1 VIAGQRQACIA
12 GAGTNAG
19 GRRLA
24 AVERFDAVVIGAGPA
39 GSTAAYRLAHAGAS
53 VLLVDRAR
61 FPRDKPCGGGLTD
74 RAVDQIPVDVT
85 PVVEDTVS
93 TFELGLA
100 YRQRFERRSEKP
112 LLLMTQ
118 RRRLDAYLADRA
130 AEAGASFRPSAKV
143 TAVSADGRLNVDG
156 VAVRADA
163 LIGADG
169 VNGVTARAVGLDG
182 DHDHAVALEGNVS
195 YEALEQARFRGR
207 VLVELGTVPG
217 GYAWAFPKGDHVNVG
232 VGGWLRE
239 GPRLRAHLSRVCREY
254 GIPEERL
261 EGTRGFRLPMRR
273 AGAPAATGCTLL
285 VGDAAGL
292 VDPLS
297 GDGMYEAFLSA
308 RLAAEAV
315 LEERLETYAPALA
328 RALGPHTAASWGA
341 KVALERFPRLTY
353 GIARFP
359 LTWRAIES
367 QLRSPCGNSD
377 GLRGATGL
385 TLRVV
390 EGLARAAGDPGR
402 PYRLEA
408 TQTS

>member
-1 VIAGQRQACIA
+1 
-12 GAGTNAG
+12 
-19 GRRLA
+19 
-24 AVERFDAVVIGAGPA
+24 VERFDAVVIGAGPA
-39 GSTAAYRLAHAGAS
+39 GSTAAYRLARAGAS

-74 RAVDQIPVDVT
+74 RAVAQLPVDVA
-85 PVVEDTVS
+85 PVVEDRVA

-100 YRQRFERRSEKP
+100 YRRRFERRSRTP

-118 RRRLDAYLADRA
+118 RRRLDAFLADEA
-130 AEAGASFRPSAKV
+130 AGAGASFRDGANV
-143 TAVSADGRLNVDG
+143 TSIQADGRLTVDG
-156 VAVRADA
+156 HTVRAQA
-163 LIGADG
+163 VIGADG
-169 VNGVTARAVGLDG
+169 VNGATARSVGLDG
-182 DHDHAVALEGNVS
+182 AHDHAVALEGNVA
-195 YEALEQARFRGR
+195 YEALDERRFRGR

-217 GYAWAFPKGDHVNVG
+217 GYAWVFPKCDHVNVG

-254 GIPEERL
+254 GIPERRL

-273 AGAPAATGCTLL
+273 PGASPATGRALL

-308 RLAAEAV
+308 RLAADAV
-315 LEERLETYAPALA
+315 LANDLDGYAPALA
-328 RALGPHTAASWGA
+328 RALGPHAAASWGA
-341 KVALERFPRLTY
+341 KLALERFPRLTY
-353 GIARFP
+353 SIARFP
-359 LTWRAIES
+359 LTWHAIES
-367 QLRSPCGNSD
+367 QLRSPRGNSA
-377 GLRGATGL
+377 GTKGAVGL

-402 PYRLEA
+402 PYRLEV

>member
-1 VIAGQRQACIA
+1 M
-12 GAGTNAG
+12 
-19 GRRLA
+19 
-24 AVERFDAVVIGAGPA
+24 ERFDAVVIGAGPA
-39 GSTAAYRLAHAGAS
+39 GSTAAYRLARAGAS
-53 VLLVDRAR
+53 VLLGDRAR

-85 PVVEDTVS
+85 PVVEDSVS

-100 YRQRFERRSEKP
+100 YRQRFERRSKTP

-118 RRRLDAYLADRA
+118 RRRLDAFLAEQA
-130 AEAGASFRPSAKV
+130 AEAGADFREGAKV
-143 TAVSADGRLNVDG
+143 SDVSADGRLTVDG
-156 VAVRADA
+156 VAVSAAA

-169 VNGVTARAVGLDG
+169 VNGITARSVGLG
-182 DHDHAVALEGNVS
+182 GGHDHAVALEGNVPH
-195 YEALEQARFRGR
+195 EALDTARFRGR
-207 VLVELGTVPG
+207 ALVELGTVPG
-217 GYAWAFPKGDHVNVG
+217 GYAWVFPKGNHVNVG

-254 GIPEERL
+254 GIPEGRL
-261 EGTRGFRLPMRR
+261 ESTRGFRLPMRKP
-273 AGAPAATGCTLL
+273 GAAAANQRTLL

-315 LEERLETYAPALA
+315 LDGDLDGYASALA
-328 RALGPHTAASWGA
+328 RALGPHAAASWGA

-367 QLRSPCGNSD
+367 QLRSPRGNSD
-377 GLRGATGL
+377 GTKGL
-385 TLRVV
+385 VGVTLRVV

-408 TQTS
+408 TQAS

>member
-1 VIAGQRQACIA
+1 M
-12 GAGTNAG
+12 
-19 GRRLA
+19 
-24 AVERFDAVVIGAGPA
+24 ERFDAVVIGAGPA
-39 GSTAAYRLAHAGAS
+39 GSTAAYRLARAGAS

-74 RAVDQIPVDVT
+74 RAVAQIPVDVT
-85 PVVEDTVS
+85 PVVEDTVA

-100 YRQRFERRSEKP
+100 YRRRFERRSKQP

-118 RRRLDAYLADRA
+118 RRRLDAFLAEQ
-130 AEAGASFRPSAKV
+130 AEKAGASFRQGAKV
-143 TAVSADGRLNVDG
+143 ADIEPGGRATVDG
-156 VAVRADA
+156 VPVKGEA

-169 VNGVTARAVGLDG
+169 VNGITARSSGLEG
-182 DHDHAVALEGNVS
+182 AHDHAVALEGNVP
-195 YEALEQARFRGR
+195 YDALDDAPRYRGR
-207 VLVELGTVPG
+207 VLIELGTVPG
-217 GYAWAFPKGDHVNVG
+217 GYAWVFPKGDHVNVG

-254 GIPEERL
+254 GVPEERL
-261 EGTRGFRLPMRR
+261 EGTRGYRLPLRK
-273 AGAPAATGCTLL
+273 AGAAAAKERTLL

-315 LEERLETYAPALA
+315 LEERLDGYAPALA
-328 RALGPHTAASWGA
+328 RALNPHLAASWGA
-341 KVALERFPRLTY
+341 KLALERFPRLTY

-359 LTWRAIES
+359 LTWGAIES
-367 QLRSPCGNSD
+367 QLSSPRGNSA
-377 GLRGATGL
+377 GPTGSTGV
-385 TLRVV
+385 TLRLV

-402 PYRLEA
+402 PYRLEV

>member
-1 VIAGQRQACIA
+1 
-12 GAGTNAG
+12 
-19 GRRLA
+19 
-24 AVERFDAVVIGAGPA
+24 VERFDAVVIGAGPA
-39 GSTAAYRLAHAGAS
+39 GSTAAYRLARAGAS

-74 RAVDQIPVDVT
+74 RAVDQIPVDVN

-100 YRQRFERRSEKP
+100 YRRRFERRSKTA

-118 RRRLDAYLADRA
+118 RRRLDAFLAEQA
-130 AEAGASFRPSAKV
+130 AEAGADFRDGAKV
-143 TAVSADGRLNVDG
+143 AEIEANGNVTVDG
-156 VAVRADA
+156 VRIQTEA

-169 VNGVTARAVGLDG
+169 VNGITARSVGLDG
-182 DHDHAVALEGNVS
+182 GYDHAVALEGNLP
-195 YEALEQARFRGR
+195 YEAVDEARFRGR
-207 VLVELGTVPG
+207 VLIELGTVPG
-217 GYAWAFPKGDHVNVG
+217 GYAWVFPKGDHVNVG

-254 GIPEERL
+254 GLPEERL
-261 EGTRGFRLPMRR
+261 EGTRGYRLPLRK
-273 AGAPAATGCTLL
+273 AGAAAATKRTLL

-315 LEERLETYAPALA
+315 LDEDLDAYAPALA
-328 RALGPHTAASWGA
+328 RAVGPHTAASWGA
-341 KVALERFPRLTY
+341 KLALERFPRLTY
-353 GIARFP
+353 TIARFP
-359 LTWRAIES
+359 LSWRAIEA
-367 QLRSPCGNSD
+367 QLRSP
-377 GLRGATGL
+377 RGSSAELKGVVGL
-385 TLRVV
+385 TLRLV

>member
-1 VIAGQRQACIA
+1 
-12 GAGTNAG
+12 
-19 GRRLA
+19 
-24 AVERFDAVVIGAGPA
+24 VERFDAVVIGAGPA
-39 GSTAAYRLAHAGAS
+39 GSTAAYRLARAGAS

-85 PVVEDTVS
+85 PVVEESVA

-100 YRQRFERRSEKP
+100 YRQRFERRSETP

-118 RRRLDAYLADRA
+118 RRRLDAFLAEQA
-130 AEAGASFRPSAKV
+130 AGAGAVFRDGAKV
-143 TAVSADGRLNVDG
+143 TMISPDGRLTVDG
-156 VAVRADA
+156 VAVETGA

-169 VNGVTARAVGLDG
+169 VNGITARSLGLEG
-182 DHDHAVALEGNVS
+182 GHDHAVALEGNVP
-195 YEALEQARFRGR
+195 YEALDVARFRGR

-217 GYAWAFPKGDHVNVG
+217 GYAWVFPKGDHVNVG

-254 GIPEERL
+254 GIPENRVES
-261 EGTRGFRLPMRR
+261 TRGFRLPMRK
-273 AGAPAATGCTLL
+273 AGAAAAKERALL

-308 RLAAEAV
+308 RLAADAV
-315 LEERLETYAPALA
+315 VGGRLDDYAPALA

-367 QLRSPCGNSD
+367 QLRSPRGNSD
-377 GLRGATGL
+377 GMNGFTGV
-385 TLRVV
+385 TLRLV

-402 PYRLEA
+402 PYRLEV